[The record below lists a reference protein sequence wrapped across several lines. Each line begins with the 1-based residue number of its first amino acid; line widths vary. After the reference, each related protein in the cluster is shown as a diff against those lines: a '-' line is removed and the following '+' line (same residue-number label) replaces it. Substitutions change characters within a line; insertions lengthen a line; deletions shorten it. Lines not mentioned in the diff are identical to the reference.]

1 VALGITAGRVLLY
14 LAALVLFLFS
24 AGPVFLS
31 LLGSIIPDQALF
43 SFPPDWFGRGFTL
56 DNYRYIF
63 TGQLPASYEVR
74 GAVRGMISD
83 AARQVPASMLN
94 SGVVALSVLVVN
106 VVLGAPAAYAFARM
120 RFRGKTTAFMAIV
133 MSRLVP
139 AVALITPFYLLIQAM
154 GLLGTKTALVL
165 VHSVLTLPFT
175 VLILSVF
182 FRRIPQDIE
191 DAAIIDG
198 CSRLQVFTRVV
209 IPLSLPSLA
218 ATGLFAFMLS
228 YAEFL
233 FALVLSGEAGNRPL
247 SVVMASLA
255 RNVDVS
261 WGLLSSSIFLAVVP
275 SLVLVVIVWR
285 FVVEGI
291 LVGGI
296 KG

>member
-1 VALGITAGRVLLY
+1 
-14 LAALVLFLFS
+14 
-24 AGPVFLS
+24 
-31 LLGSIIPDQALF
+31 
-43 SFPPDWFGRGFTL
+43 
-56 DNYRYIF
+56 
-63 TGQLPASYEVR
+63 
-74 GAVRGMISD
+74 
-83 AARQVPASMLN
+83 
-94 SGVVALSVLVVN
+94 
-106 VVLGAPAAYAFARM
+106 
-120 RFRGKTTAFMAIV
+120 
-133 MSRLVP
+133 
-139 AVALITPFYLLIQAM
+139 
-154 GLLGTKTALVL
+154 LVL

-182 FRRIPQDIE
+182 FRRIPRDIE
-191 DAAIIDG
+191 DAATIDG
-198 CSRLQVFTRVV
+198 CSRLQIFTRVV

-233 FALVLSGEAGNRPL
+233 FALVLSGDAGNRPL